1 MRHPVRSAA
10 RWRRSTAAVMTEV
23 PAASHVLSPAIEPTR
38 RVGKR
43 WIALI
48 ALANL
53 GLYVGYFA
61 PLGVLLPNQ
70 VRAATRTSRGPG

>member
-1 MRHPVRSAA
+1 
-10 RWRRSTAAVMTEV
+10 MTEV

-53 GLYVGYFA
+53 GLYLGYFA
-61 PLGVLLPNQ
+61 PLGVLLP
-70 VRAATRTSRGPG
+70 TSASSTSPASPRRC

>member
-1 MRHPVRSAA
+1 MI
-10 RWRRSTAAVMTEV
+10 STAG
-23 PAASHVLSPAIEPTR
+23 EPTR

-53 GLYVGYFA
+53 GLYLGYFA
-61 PLGVLLPNQ
+61 PRKGSGGNHDHLGSSSPAASPSASSAL
-70 VRAATRTSRGPG
+70 RAAMPASTSAM

>member
-1 MRHPVRSAA
+1 MA
-10 RWRRSTAAVMTEV
+10 
-23 PAASHVLSPAIEPTR
+23 EPSR
-38 RVGKR
+38 KVGKR

-53 GLYVGYFA
+53 GLFLGYFG

-70 VRAATRTSRGPG
+70 VQAIAGSAHKVVALG